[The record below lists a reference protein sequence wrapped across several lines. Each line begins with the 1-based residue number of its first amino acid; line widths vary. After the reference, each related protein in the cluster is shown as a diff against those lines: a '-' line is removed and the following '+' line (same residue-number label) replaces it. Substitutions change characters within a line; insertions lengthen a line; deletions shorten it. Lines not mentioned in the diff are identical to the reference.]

1 MKRNTKRLKHFT
13 RAEGFSKTQMGQAI
27 EDWLD
32 SKSYELSFTTMRG
45 YCSKAKLVDKHFKGQ
60 APASIKPRC
69 VREFLQK
76 LHRRGYSNK
85 TINEYLIVLR
95 GVFQRLLEDE
105 EIDMDPSRN
114 VENLRT
120 VSHEPDP
127 FTREEIAKITSVPSD
142 LRSEMGLFK
151 LGIYTGLRV
160 SELLALAW
168 EDIDLNAGTL
178 HVRRARVNGRLK
190 TPKNRASNRV
200 IGLTKTAIDLLVS
213 LQPVSGGERL
223 KRTYLVKQE
232 DNRSDVKERLR
243 IVFLNSNTGGPIKTD
258 AHYSRYFLQPL
269 LKEAGVRYRPPN
281 NGRHTWA
288 SQMLT
293 QGIPTAWIAAQLGHA
308 SEQMLYKHYGK
319 LIRQDMPDFVE
330 QQDKVFSAV
339 A

>member
-1 MKRNTKRLKHFT
+1 VKRNTKRLQPFT
-13 RAEGFSKTQMGQAI
+13 RAKGISDTQMGQAI
-27 EDWLD
+27 ADWLD
-32 SKSYELSFTTMRG
+32 SKAYELSYTTMRG
-45 YCSKAKLVDKHFKGQ
+45 YCSKAKFIDKHFKQ
-60 APASIKPRC
+60 RDPLSIKPRC
-69 VREFLQK
+69 VREFLQR
-76 LHRRGYSNK
+76 LLRRGYSNK
-85 TINEYLIVLR
+85 TVNEYLIVLR
-95 GVFQRLLEDE
+95 GIFQRLLEDE
-105 EIDMDPSRN
+105 EISQDPTRN
-114 VENLRT
+114 LGNFRT
-120 VSHEPDP
+120 ASNEPDP
-127 FTREEIAKITSVPSD
+127 FTREEISKITSVENV
-142 LRSEMGLFK
+142 LLSEMALFK
-151 LGIYTGLRV
+151 LGVYTGLRV

-168 EDIDLNAGTL
+168 EDIDLDAGTL
-178 HVRRARVNGRLK
+178 HVRRARVNGKLK
-190 TPKNRASNRV
+190 TPKNRASKRV

-213 LQPVSGGERL
+213 LKPVSASNRL

-269 LKEAGVRYRPPN
+269 LEEAGVRYRPPN

-330 QQDKVFSAV
+330 QQDRVFSEV